1 MHRLFVALRPPPA
14 IRNHLI
20 EIMGDAEGLRWQ
32 SDGQLHI
39 TLRFIGEVDGRTADD
54 IASTLGRIGGQ
65 TAALRLSGVGT
76 FESKGRVH
84 TLWAGV
90 APKEPLHALHK
101 KIDRAM
107 TALGLQQ
114 DGRAYRPH
122 ITIARTGGRAPDLAA
137 FLARHAD
144 LSSEAFTPDWFG
156 LYESK
161 STAEGQV
168 YDCVAK
174 YPLTGQ

>member
-14 IRNHLI
+14 IRAQLLN
-20 EIMGDAEGLRWQ
+20 IMGDAEGLRWQ
-32 SDGQLHI
+32 HDGQLHI
-39 TLRFIGEVDGRTADD
+39 TLRFIGEVDARTADD
-54 IASTLGRIGGQ
+54 IA
-65 TAALRLSGVGT
+65 AALSRISGPVSKLRIAGVGT

-90 APKEPLHALHK
+90 APREPLHALHK
-101 KIDRAM
+101 KIDRA
-107 TALGLQQ
+107 TSALGLQQ

-122 ITIARTGGRAPDLAA
+122 VTLARTGGRAPDLAG
-137 FLARHAD
+137 FLTRHAD
-144 LSSEAFTPDWFG
+144 LSSEPFAPDWFG

-161 STAEGQV
+161 STAEGQI

-174 YPLTGQ
+174 YPLTAQ

>member
-14 IRNHLI
+14 IREQLLN
-20 EIMGDAEGLRWQ
+20 IMGDAQGLRWQ
-32 SDGQLHI
+32 DDGQLHI
-39 TLRFIGEVDGRTADD
+39 TLRFIGEVDARTAED
-54 IASTLGRIGGQ
+54 IAATLGNIS
-65 TAALRLSGVGT
+65 APVAPLRLSGVGT

-90 APKEPLHALHK
+90 APRDPLHALHK

-107 TALGLQQ
+107 SRLGLQQ
-114 DGRAYRPH
+114 DGRAYKPH

-144 LSSEAFTPDWFG
+144 LASEPFAPDWFG

-161 STAEGQV
+161 SIAGGQI

-174 YPLTGQ
+174 YPLTPQ